1 MAAGFGNKRSSL
13 RFSKKSPHR
22 WVVFFRKT
30 LYFQP
35 RRPWKA
41 PETKRPMR
49 QEDAK
54 KMSEKGAT
62 KRWRNENFPSVP
74 GTANKFNSRLYD
86 NKHQH
91 NTDLVE
97 ITLRSRLNPHHFG
110 GLVGIYGSLH
120 GRWSHIGNCEVHLR
134 HHHFHSFYGGTD
146 WNIHLVINTLK
157 YKRYEQ
163 KHWSDTYMG
172 TLLHHQRRCK
182 RTGKSSVSCPLK
194 PSDSAPLKHST
205 MPP

>member
-62 KRWRNENFPSVP
+62 KRWRNENFPSAP

-146 WNIHLVINTLK
+146 WNIHLVIDTLSIQEYGNK
-157 YKRYEQ
+157 KTFKDSITAVQILWGGQHLWVYGG
-163 KHWSDTYMG
+163 HI
-172 TLLHHQRRCK
+172 HQW
-182 RTGKSSVSCPLK
+182 
-194 PSDSAPLKHST
+194 
-205 MPP
+205 